1 MDIYCNIIEFCDDV
15 SNCVVR
21 LLAFYLYFF
30 QYYLGTFQS
39 QIVSGN
45 MILIYTLRKYR
56 LKHTNLVYL
65 IKLFTK

>member
-39 QIVSGN
+39 QIVSGA
-45 MILIYTLRKYR
+45 IDG
-56 LKHTNLVYL
+56 
-65 IKLFTK
+65 